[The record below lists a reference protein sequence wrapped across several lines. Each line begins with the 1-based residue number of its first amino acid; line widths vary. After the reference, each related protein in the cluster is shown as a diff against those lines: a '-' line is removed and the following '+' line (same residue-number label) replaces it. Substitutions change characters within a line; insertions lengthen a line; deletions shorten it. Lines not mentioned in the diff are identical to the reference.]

1 MIIGL
6 DPGTKGGLAILAGD
20 GQFVYAMGLEKLTE
34 SEVVSVL
41 SEHLTAWKMTPTL
54 TVRAF
59 LEKVNATPKAGSSA
73 SFKFGASYGFL
84 RGVLHGLEIPF
95 EDVQPKAW
103 RKTVGLGAAKG
114 SVKVGFD
121 DDGGGAAY
129 AARKKA
135 SRAKA
140 QQLFP
145 NIKVTNAIAD
155 ALLIAE
161 HGVRREVG

>member
-6 DPGTKGGLAILAGD
+6 DPGSKGGLAILAGD

-41 SEHLTAWKMTPTL
+41 TEHLTAWKMTPAF
-54 TVRAF
+54 TVRAL
-59 LEKVNATPKAGSSA
+59 LEKVGATPKSGSSA
-73 SFKFGASYGFL
+73 SFKFGTSYGFL

-103 RKTVGLGAAKG
+103 RKGVGLL
-114 SVKVGFD
+114 SVKGGFED
-121 DDGGGAAY
+121 AGRHDSY
-129 AARKKA
+129 KARKQA

-145 NIKVTNAIAD
+145 HVKVTNAIAD

-161 HGVRREVG
+161 HGVRRQVG